1 LLGLQ
6 DVIAGNN
13 SENRDNDQEISALRQ
28 IKKSAAVF
36 IIGSD
41 RLAGFGRALP
51 SRTRGNVLVPGRLS
65 SSRQGASKDT
75 SSKSNAPAEGPGH
88 CPVEMALRTRWC
100 VSITI

>member
-28 IKKSAAVF
+28 IKKSAALF

-41 RLAGFGRALP
+41 RLASFGRALP

-75 SSKSNAPAEGPGH
+75 HRPKAMPRRRGRGIAQWRWLYVPDGA
-88 CPVEMALRTRWC
+88 CP
-100 VSITI
+100 